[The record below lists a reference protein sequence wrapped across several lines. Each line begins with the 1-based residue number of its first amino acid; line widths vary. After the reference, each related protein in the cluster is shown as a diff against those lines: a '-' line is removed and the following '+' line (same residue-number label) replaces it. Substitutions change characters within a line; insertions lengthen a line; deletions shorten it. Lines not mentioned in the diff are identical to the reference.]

1 MPTQI
6 VYLHI
11 PKSGGTSQRM
21 AFYDIYGED
30 KVFWHG
36 LDNDAGTD
44 QYDEDQLKPFTVVG
58 GHKPIEFYPQNPD
71 ALFISI
77 VREPVIRAVS
87 LYSYYAKPD
96 FAEPHFVST
105 RRKLFQTWQDRG
117 MDSDSLVNSLQRCP
131 EFRREVENQQC
142 RYLSRY
148 GNTFQGVMQ
157 TLGEVTAV
165 IGEMD
170 STATMNTY
178 LSGFMNWGHV
188 RQRKANASLE
198 DTHSFI
204 LQEAGAEE
212 ALGEL
217 LKEDLKLY
225 RFIKDEHQ
233 GLYSNA
239 PKKMHWRHLMRPSA
253 PLEENTTEEHW
264 KKIQLYSK
272 GFLGL
277 QSDGSGSLG
286 IVIINHSSVDIDCR
300 QYPELAIT
308 YNAFDRSGA
317 ELGGQVFSQ
326 PMQVPLKAHGKLVL
340 SLEVKLPP
348 ELLPDAAGIRVRLAI
363 SPSQPLTQFNPLH
376 LASAQ
381 IFHV

>member
-1 MPTQI
+1 MTNQI

-36 LDNDAGTD
+36 LDNDACTD
-44 QYDEDQLKPFTVVG
+44 QYDEDQLTLCTVVG
-58 GHKPIEFYPQNPD
+58 GHKPINFYPQNLNP
-71 ALFISI
+71 LFISV
-77 VREPVIRAVS
+77 VREPIIRAVS

-96 FAEPHFVST
+96 FAVPHFVSI
-105 RRKLFQTWQDRG
+105 RRKLFQMWQDRG
-117 MDSDSLVNSLQRCP
+117 MDSNSLVNSLQRCP

-165 IGEMD
+165 IGELD
-170 STATMNTY
+170 STTTMNTF
-178 LSGFMNWGHV
+178 LSGLMNWGHV

-239 PKKMHWRHLMRPSA
+239 PEQTRWRNLMRPSA
-253 PLEENTTEEHW
+253 PMEERTTDEHW
-264 KKIQLYSK
+264 KQIQLYCK

-277 QSDGSGSLG
+277 HTDGSGSLG
-286 IVIINHSSVDIDCR
+286 IVIINHSFVDIDYR

-308 YNAFDRSGA
+308 YSTFDHSGA

-326 PMQVPLKAHGKLVL
+326 PMQVPLRAQGQLVL
-340 SLEVKLPP
+340 SLEVKLPL
-348 ELLPDAAGIRVRLAI
+348 ELLADATGIRVQLAI
-363 SPSQPLTQFNPLH
+363 SPSQPLTLFNPLH

-381 IFHV
+381 IFHI